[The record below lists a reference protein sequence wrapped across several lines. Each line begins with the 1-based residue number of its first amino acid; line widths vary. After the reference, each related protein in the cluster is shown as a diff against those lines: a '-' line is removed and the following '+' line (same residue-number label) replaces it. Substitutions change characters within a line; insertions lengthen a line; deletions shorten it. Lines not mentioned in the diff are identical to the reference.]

1 MADKRLL
8 LRLMCLIVWMFP
20 ATVMSVG
27 TGLAWG
33 QNYPNRTVRLVT
45 VAPGSA
51 NDLAARLVAQ
61 ELRGALGQSVVVD
74 NRGSIASEI
83 VAKASPDG
91 YTVLLYGSAVW
102 LAPFLQSSEA
112 SHHLKDLTPITL
124 VASSP
129 NVLVVH
135 PALPVKSVEE
145 LIALAKRR
153 PGLLNYAAGSLG
165 AAPHLAAELF
175 KSMAGVNIV
184 RVAYKGTG
192 PSMIGLM
199 GGEVELMFPT
209 AGSAG
214 PHVKSG
220 KMRALAVTSLMPS
233 ALAPGLPVL
242 AESLPGYESVSLNGM
257 FAPAKTPAAV
267 IALLNQ
273 EVVRIL
279 MRPDAKDKLFSAGMD
294 AVVTT
299 PDEFGAIIKSE
310 MIKWGKVIKDSGIR
324 AE

>member
-1 MADKRLL
+1 MTK
-8 LRLMCLIVWMFP
+8 LRLMRLIVWMFP
-20 ATVMSVG
+20 VTAMSVG
-27 TGLAWG
+27 TGLTWG

-51 NDLAARLVAQ
+51 NDLAARIVAQ
-61 ELRGALGQSVVVD
+61 ELRGTLGQSVVVD
-74 NRGSIASEI
+74 NRGGIASEI
-83 VAKASPDG
+83 VAKAPPDG
-91 YTVLLYGSAVW
+91 YTVLLYGSSVW
-102 LAPFLQSSEA
+102 LAPYLQSSES

-135 PALPVKSVEE
+135 PALPVKSVKE
-145 LIALAKRR
+145 LIALARRR
-153 PGLLNYAAGSLG
+153 PGQLNYAAGSLG
-165 AAPHLAAELF
+165 AAPHLASELF

-192 PSMIGLM
+192 PSMLGLM
-199 GGEVELMFPT
+199 GGEAELMFPT

-220 KMRALAVTSLMPS
+220 KMRALAVTSLEPS
-233 ALAPGLPVL
+233 ALAPGLPTL
-242 AESLPGYESVSLNGM
+242 AEFLPGYESVSLNGM

-267 IALLNQ
+267 IALLNH
-273 EVVRIL
+273 EIVRIL
-279 MRPDAKDKLFSAGMD
+279 TRADVKARLCSAGMD

-299 PDEFGAIIKSE
+299 PDDFGTLIKSE